1 MSSIGG
7 KPVEVAGQGLG
18 SRVGHAHDWSWVEN
32 GRLMGHRASMD
43 EPALS
48 DVTVKAEVRL
58 LSASESGRIGPIR
71 GSYRPNHNFF
81 GPDDRNMTV
90 GFIDLPDGSELH
102 PGQSMEATITFLG
115 WPGLADQVYEGREW
129 RIQEGVRLVGFG
141 RVIEVL
147 PS

>member
-1 MSSIGG
+1 MRH
-7 KPVEVAGQGLG
+7 
-18 SRVGHAHDWSWVEN
+18 RV
-32 GRLMGHRASMD
+32 SMD
-43 EPALS
+43 EAAMS

-90 GFIDLPDGSELH
+90 GVIDLPDGSELH
-102 PGQSMEATITFLG
+102 PGQSMEVTITFMG
-115 WPGLADQVYEGREW
+115 WPGLADQVYQGREW
-129 RIQEGVRLVGFG
+129 RIQEGGRLVGFG

-147 PS
+147 SP